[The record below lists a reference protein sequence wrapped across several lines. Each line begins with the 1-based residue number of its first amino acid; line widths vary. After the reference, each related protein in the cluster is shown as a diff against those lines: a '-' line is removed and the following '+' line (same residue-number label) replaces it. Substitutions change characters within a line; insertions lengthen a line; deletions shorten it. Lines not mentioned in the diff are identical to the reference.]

1 MSNRIHALAQQLTG
15 KVSVEDCSIEEVRQ
29 IAQRYPYFAPA
40 QFLLVQKLQES
51 NSPDLESQQRKAVL
65 FFPDPLMF
73 DYFISSDNFYTDGIV
88 AEDNIDLQP
97 VIIDQGEKH
106 SDVTDGI
113 TDTELVIASDPIEK
127 VAVVEEEITG
137 PANDNQAISF
147 SKEGLS
153 EEVSAGQEISQQIT
167 DSTENLEVSDHS
179 SQNYIPEDIS
189 VSNAAS
195 ITELQIEDET
205 RTAADATE
213 HNVAANVPTEEL
225 AFEPFHTVDYFASQG
240 IKVSQ
245 DGLPN
250 DRLGKQLKSFTDWLK
265 TMKRLPAAQI
275 NGQVEMIA
283 EKKVENM
290 ASRSVSESSVIT
302 EAMAEVWAKQGNK
315 EKAVE
320 TYNKLSL
327 LNPAKKAF
335 FAAKIENLKT
345 S

>member
-15 KVSVEDCSIEEVRQ
+15 KALVEECGIEEVRQ

-40 QFLLVQKLQES
+40 QFLLVQKLKES
-51 NSPDLESQQRKAVL
+51 GSPDLELQQRKAVL
-65 FFPDPLMF
+65 FFSDPLLF
-73 DYFISSDNFYTDGIV
+73 DYFISSENFYTD
-88 AEDNIDLQP
+88 
-97 VIIDQGEKH
+97 
-106 SDVTDGI
+106 DVVSGSKSEWLPPNDEGGTND
-113 TDTELVIASDPIEK
+113 TDTDEIIMESQLVEDDSYEK
-127 VAVVEEEITG
+127 VVGV
-137 PANDNQAISF
+137 
-147 SKEGLS
+147 S
-153 EEVSAGQEISQQIT
+153 EPIIEPESEKQEVEISNPYLLNHEVK
-167 DSTENLEVSDHS
+167 DENS
-179 SQNYIPEDIS
+179 NDIS
-189 VSNAAS
+189 PENEEPPV
-195 ITELQIEDET
+195 TK
-205 RTAADATE
+205 DAVENGTSE
-213 HNVAANVPTEEL
+213 IILNDPLIQEEKISSHKIVQGGISHPPEEGL

-245 DGLPN
+245 EGQTN

-265 TMKRLPAAQI
+265 TMKRLPAVQTT
-275 NGQVEMIA
+275 GHVEMIA

-345 S
+345 T